1 MVVHGGKPK
10 IRHKIIVDGIVVYG
24 SSMGATKKYI
34 CIQKNIPKKLQ
45 NLNIIKNK
53 N

>member
-24 SSMGATKKYI
+24 SSMGATKKYT
-34 CIQKNIPKKLQ
+34 KKTAEFEY
-45 NLNIIKNK
+45 NK
-53 N
+53 K